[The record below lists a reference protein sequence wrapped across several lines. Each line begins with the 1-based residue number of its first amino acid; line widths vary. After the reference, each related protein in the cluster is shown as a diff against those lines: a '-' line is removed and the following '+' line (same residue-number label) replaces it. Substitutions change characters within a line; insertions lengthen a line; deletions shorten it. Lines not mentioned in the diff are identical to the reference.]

1 MKNLSKTEVMVIVTT
16 LCHHL
21 EATAM
26 KDKEMNDREKRGYTR
41 ALKSVIDNMRRLM
54 NYETRG

>member
-1 MKNLSKTEVMVIVTT
+1 MKNLSKNEVMVIVTS